1 MTILNEEITFSL
13 FCIAV
18 TLAVLLTAKKFSRM
32 HQTIEIYSK
41 GQKDS
46 ATPKEKKE
54 RMIEA
59 FEEAASI
66 IDEIQDEII
75 QPIDESVFSRLHG
88 HEKRIMR
95 ECIETPPI
103 AESLEN
109 GAIKSKKMIEET
121 LTKVKDIESP
131 DLETFASNFGNLVRA
146 VEAVEELTSH
156 FKQIVESISRTKT
169 EIEIIDQDL
178 TKVIDGMNIQWR
190 Q

>member
-13 FCIAV
+13 YCIAV

-32 HQTIEIYSK
+32 HQTIEKYSAE
-41 GQKDS
+41 GQIDS
-46 ATPKEKKE
+46 NTHDEMMKAVKK
-54 RMIEA
+54 
-59 FEEAASI
+59 AASI
-66 IDEIQDEII
+66 IDDIQEEII
-75 QPIDESVFSRLHG
+75 QPIDESVFRRLHG

-95 ECIETPPI
+95 ECIETPPL

-109 GAIKSKKMIEET
+109 GAINSKNLIEAT